1 MAKVLTFK
9 QKEAKPLTLTVR
21 EDGNPVNL
29 TGAGL
34 FLGVKRNKSDAEYV
48 FFKEDEDFNKTDAAN
63 GVVSVLLS
71 TSDLDQI
78 AGPYVGEL
86 KVSYL
91 DGTIDKSADL
101 QIIINQ
107 AVIT

>member
-1 MAKVLTFK
+1 MTKVLTFK
-9 QKEAKPLTLTVR
+9 QKEAKTLTLTVK
-21 EDGNPVNL
+21 EDGTPVNL
-29 TGAGL
+29 TGVEL
-34 FLGVKRNKSDAEYV
+34 FLAVKRNKGDAEYA
-48 FFKEDEDFNKTDAAN
+48 FSKEDDDFDKTNAAN
-63 GVVSVLLS
+63 GVVSVLVS
-71 TSDLDQI
+71 TTDLDQI

-107 AVIT
+107 AVTA